1 MQIYSSHEMAK
12 ILNIELNTFYKKCSI
27 LKIKPIKT
35 EKNINFY
42 IMRQF
47 EKQIIKFYPVKM
59 IETFYIYES
68 KLNNS
73 NF

>member
-12 ILNIELNTFYKKCSI
+12 ILNIELNTFYKKCFI

-47 EKQIIKFYPVKM
+47 EKQIIKF
-59 IETFYIYES
+59 
-68 KLNNS
+68 
-73 NF
+73 